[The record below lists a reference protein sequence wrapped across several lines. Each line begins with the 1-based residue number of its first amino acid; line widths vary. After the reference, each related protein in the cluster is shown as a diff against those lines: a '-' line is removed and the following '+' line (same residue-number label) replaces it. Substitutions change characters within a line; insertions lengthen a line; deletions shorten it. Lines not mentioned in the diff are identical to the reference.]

1 MCTHIS
7 PTHRSGTPWLALER
21 PSWLPCL
28 RTRAERVR
36 EGVIAEPATLAKPFP
51 SSASFPRHFFLVKL
65 LRFAAAPART
75 AAETRTRALM
85 MRRLFYFMFS
95 S

>member
-1 MCTHIS
+1 
-7 PTHRSGTPWLALER
+7 
-21 PSWLPCL
+21 L

-51 SSASFPRHFFLVKL
+51 SSASFPRIFGQTFLVFGQTQ
-65 LRFAAAPART
+65 RFAAAR

>member
-1 MCTHIS
+1 
-7 PTHRSGTPWLALER
+7 
-21 PSWLPCL
+21 L

-51 SSASFPRHFFLVKL
+51 SSASFPRHLVIKL
-65 LRFAAAPART
+65 LRFAAAR